1 MYFDTKSDFKV
12 SKRGTNDPKLNCG
25 FERGLCGWVQDVSR
39 DSHDWTLNSGY
50 IRMGA
55 FDETL
60 EHSNAVLLSPEIELM
75 GKFCLEFSFRVYKSV
90 GSLNIKIRVRKSE
103 YSWKNNLVKV

>member
-1 MYFDTKSDFKV
+1 
-12 SKRGTNDPKLNCG
+12 
-25 FERGLCGWVQDVSR
+25 
-39 DSHDWTLNSGY
+39 
-50 IRMGA
+50 MGA
-55 FDETL
+55 FDEKL

-103 YSWKNNLVKV
+103 YSWEKT